1 MKKNLFWGLV
11 LTALVAACGN
21 KQPSAAELQR
31 KIDSVQAVET
41 VKRLEMQG
49 ISLKERSPLQ
59 LFYDSLAIQVL
70 PLRYSKDYVE
80 MLPNYMPVPYSIKTF
95 LDLEGRDAPKAIAL
109 PETLGA
115 KLLLLAADVSDG
127 EYELWLYSL
136 DNECVP
142 LDKLQLYEPSKF
154 SEKKLKTTSQETFF
168 SITSDYE
175 ISIMEYA
182 DEDDREGQLS
192 TFVIDDSRQ
201 FVEKQALMR

>member
-70 PLRYSKDYVE
+70 PLRYQDFSR
-80 MLPNYMPVPYSIKTF
+80 F
-95 LDLEGRDAPKAIAL
+95 GRARRPQSYCSA
-109 PETLGA
+109 
-115 KLLLLAADVSDG
+115 
-127 EYELWLYSL
+127 
-136 DNECVP
+136 
-142 LDKLQLYEPSKF
+142 
-154 SEKKLKTTSQETFF
+154 
-168 SITSDYE
+168 
-175 ISIMEYA
+175 
-182 DEDDREGQLS
+182 
-192 TFVIDDSRQ
+192 
-201 FVEKQALMR
+201 